1 MAWHKNE
8 VEEHFWCPISDEL
21 RAKGYKQS
29 GTTIERKWFT
39 RHFRKWE
46 WILGE
51 YVKVATMLGMSAK
64 DVQTAVE
71 AYMALA
77 ANQLKKKGYFEVA
90 SMVNLKLKLRSNL
103 PAELAEES
111 DQISKQ
117 KKTVVVTLTKKF
129 KDSIQ

>member
-39 RHFRKWE
+39 RHFTKWE
-46 WILGE
+46 WIPDE
-51 YVKVATMLGMSAK
+51 YVKVATKLSMSAK
-64 DVQTAVE
+64 DVQTAVGE
-71 AYMALA
+71 YMALA
-77 ANQLKKKGYFEVA
+77 ANQLKKNGYFKVGD
-90 SMVNLKLKLRSNL
+90 MVKLKLKVK
-103 PAELAEES
+103 PARRARRGVRP
-111 DQISKQ
+111 KQ
-117 KKTVVVTLTKKF
+117 KKTVVVTLTKTF